1 MAVNKNGI
9 SLREGRIY
17 LDGTLIADAAPL
29 TINFQPEVAQHR
41 TLGEKGMNRRWIGR
55 DVTGSMTEWKSTP
68 WLENKIKEYEK
79 TGVTPEFKIQGRRED
94 KSSDYYKKYK
104 KAETVTLTGVV
115 LTGDLPL
122 MALDTAGELVQQT
135 VNFGAKNIS
144 L

>member
-17 LDGTLIADAAPL
+17 LDGTLIADAATL